1 MDTGGS
7 HTKRNQPD
15 RGRQEHVMSPS
26 RQNLERD
33 TKELNHN
40 TKIDSENPNTRIK
53 KIKIKKGEA
62 KELIRRLGI
71 THTQIFMS
79 ILDIPQGAGNQHRK
93 LC

>member
-1 MDTGGS
+1 
-7 HTKRNQPD
+7 
-15 RGRQEHVMSPS
+15 MSF
-26 RQNLERD
+26 LGKILKKD
-33 TKELNHN
+33 TKELNRN

-71 THTQIFMS
+71 THTQKFVS
-79 ILDIPQGAGNQHRK
+79 LLDTDDQHRD